1 MLYNPCFAW
10 NSPGIA
16 PDILP
21 LEVKEVKLI
30 SVSAKRPL
38 QNVREALRSEIA
50 SMRKEGIRV
59 FLRENHRGSVVAL
72 RCDARGS
79 DRSPVERLSSRLK
92 SVVANALADVIIDEY
107 EETLVSCLVDEN
119 YEFLS
124 GKDRVALKRAV
135 LKRLDDGTE
144 LGQGLSKRQQR
155 KSMVW
160 AKIVEYLDKEDDVIL
175 EGFVTFRLKEYLEYL
190 ADTVQSVAEDYL
202 TRREYK
208 EFLKL
213 LRYFMNLQ
221 EKPIPMLNVIRKPAG
236 YDLLDITGERLRG
249 EVEKLA
255 LVKSLHPEL
264 TSDEL
269 LVSIA
274 VTLSPEKLVWHGP
287 TDGCQACDLLKDLFG
302 ERFTVC
308 AGCAW
313 DEES

>member
-1 MLYNPCFAW
+1 M
-10 NSPGIA
+10 
-16 PDILP
+16 
-21 LEVKEVKLI
+21 KLI

-38 QNVREALRSEIA
+38 QNVREALRSEIT

-79 DRSPVERLSSRLK
+79 DRAPVERISSRLK

-119 YEFLS
+119 YSFLS
-124 GKDRVALKRAV
+124 GKDREAVKRAALK
-135 LKRLDDGTE
+135 KLDDGVD
-144 LGQGLSKRQQR
+144 LNRSVPKRQQR

-202 TRREYK
+202 TRREYR

-221 EKPIPMLNVIRKPAG
+221 DKPIPMLNVIRKPGG
-236 YDLLDITGERLRG
+236 YDLLDIAGERLRG

-255 LVKSLHPEL
+255 MVKSLHPEL
-264 TSDEL
+264 TPDDL

-287 TDGCQACDLLKDLFG
+287 AGGSQAHDLLRDLFG
-302 ERFTVC
+302 ERFSVC
-308 AGCAW
+308 PGCAW
-313 DEES
+313 DAESSDGHEPAGPPGEPPKAPNPV

>member
-1 MLYNPCFAW
+1 M
-10 NSPGIA
+10 
-16 PDILP
+16 
-21 LEVKEVKLI
+21 KLI

-38 QNVREALRSEIA
+38 QNVREALRSEIT
-50 SMRKEGIRV
+50 SMKKEGIRV

-79 DRSPVERLSSRLK
+79 DQTPVERISSRLK

-107 EETLVSCLVDEN
+107 EGTLVSCLVDEN
-119 YEFLS
+119 YSFLS
-124 GKDRVALKRAV
+124 GRDREAVKEAV
-135 LKRLDDGTE
+135 LKKLDDGTD
-144 LGQGLSKRQQR
+144 LNRTASKRQQR

-190 ADTVQSVAEDYL
+190 ADVVQTVAEDYL
-202 TRREYK
+202 TGREYR
-208 EFLKL
+208 EFLRL
-213 LRYFMNLQ
+213 LRYFMNLRD
-221 EKPIPMLNVIRKPAG
+221 KPIPMLNVIRKPGG
-236 YDLLDITGERLRG
+236 YDLLDIAGERLRG

-255 LVKSLHPEL
+255 LVKSIHPEL
-264 TSDEL
+264 TPDDL

-302 ERFTVC
+302 ERFSVC
-308 AGCAW
+308 TGCAW
-313 DEES
+313 DWNSPQGHEPVQPPGEPPKVPDPL

>member
-1 MLYNPCFAW
+1 M
-10 NSPGIA
+10 
-16 PDILP
+16 
-21 LEVKEVKLI
+21 KLI

-38 QNVREALRSEIA
+38 QNVREALRSEIT

-59 FLRENHRGSVVAL
+59 FLRESHRGSVVAL

-79 DRSPVERLSSRLK
+79 DRTPVERISSRLK

-119 YEFLS
+119 YSFLS
-124 GKDRVALKRAV
+124 GKDREAVKRAV
-135 LKRLDDGTE
+135 LKKLDDGMD
-144 LGQGLSKRQQR
+144 LNRSVPKRQQR

-190 ADTVQSVAEDYL
+190 AGTVQSVAEDYL
-202 TRREYK
+202 TRREYR

-221 EKPIPMLNVIRKPAG
+221 DKPIPMLNVIRKPGG
-236 YDLLDITGERLRG
+236 YDLLDIAGEILRG

-255 LVKSLHPEL
+255 TVKSVHPEL
-264 TSDEL
+264 TPDDL

-287 TDGCQACDLLKDLFG
+287 AGDSQAHDLLKDLFG
-302 ERFTVC
+302 ERFSVC
-308 AGCAW
+308 PGCAW
-313 DEES
+313 DGESSHGHKPVGPLGEPPKAPNPL